1 MEHWALQSLDLLD
14 EQHTPPYSM
23 AHLAGDEE
31 EANRPTKQ
39 QLARMAAS
47 IIR

>member
-31 EANRPTKQ
+31 EAGRPTKTTT
-39 QLARMAAS
+39 REDGS
-47 IIR
+47 